1 MSTLEPSE
9 NTLPYPTIRALQG
22 ISNSQ
27 HLEPAAFLRLQE
39 QKAKK
44 SSGKNHLTKHFGALS
59 TSCGRALVEGVGG
72 NGGVANKMQFKY
84 LIVAFKLKIH
94 VANKDKKWPDND

>member
-1 MSTLEPSE
+1 MSTLEPSA

-39 QKAKK
+39 QKGKK
-44 SSGKNHLTKHFGALS
+44 VAGKT
-59 TSCGRALVEGVGG
+59 
-72 NGGVANKMQFKY
+72 
-84 LIVAFKLKIH
+84 I
-94 VANKDKKWPDND
+94 